1 MSKIKEAL
9 TLNRQV
15 LSSYYV
21 AILISFFI
29 FRPAESLVYTWAQ
42 WFISAIETFSGYII
56 AGNGP
61 TWLVLFAV
69 SFFITF
75 LIKNVIVDYLG
86 MSVDDTGGNYGEL
99 GFALLLIVG
108 MYIYMMNDVFS
119 AQPMP
124 AEWLPETLITLLGGY
139 NNTYALSLNQADIA
153 SQNTWSILPWLWY
166 VGPIAF
172 IYLRI
177 LTTRYTEARAEKA
190 KEGK

>member
-9 TLNRQV
+9 KLNRQV

-29 FRPAESLVYTWAQ
+29 FRPAEPLIYTWAQ
-42 WFISAIETFSGYII
+42 WLISAIETFSGYII
-56 AGNGP
+56 IGNGP
-61 TWLVLFAV
+61 TWLVLFFV
-69 SFFITF
+69 SFLITF
-75 LIKNVIVDYLG
+75 LIKSIIVDYLG
-86 MSVDDTGGNYGEL
+86 MSVDDSGGKYPEL
-99 GFALLLIVG
+99 LFTLLLIMG

-124 AEWLPETLITLLGGY
+124 AEWLPEVLITLLGGY
-139 NNTYALSLNQADIA
+139 NNTYALSLNQANIA

-177 LTTRYTEARAEKA
+177 LTSRYAAAKA
-190 KEGK
+190 DGDG